1 MFKLRQEEWT
11 FFYVCTFCFRVIM
24 KALPLSDSP
33 GKEAYLL
40 FLFFLKEKKHYLRV
54 NTESHRAEGVIRFKR
69 AKDWN
74 CKKRLLW

>member
-1 MFKLRQEEWT
+1 MICMFVS
-11 FFYVCTFCFRVIM
+11 FFFRFIM
-24 KALPLSDSP
+24 KALPLSDPP
-33 GKEAYLL
+33 GKEAYL
-40 FLFFLKEKKHYLRV
+40 FFFFKGKKHYLRV